1 MRYLFLISLCF
12 VSFSLL
18 ATSEQYVVRTEVSFC
33 KYKEG
38 KSYDD
43 VIKYSK
49 KYEKFLRANSLKY
62 SRSIFVPVIAGNT
75 EHDYVLW
82 GTWPNGEEMYKE
94 YGAYLNDYKN
104 IGSENPGICHTNVA
118 FFNTG
123 ALHLRIPFEEYDRVQ
138 MVEFRACKFTDNSSW
153 SEILQ
158 LAADNEEANI
168 KLGRDGF
175 GVHYLRPYRGFDAN
189 TPFDMI
195 TMTHYYNRNKRA
207 EATKTW
213 PKIRDYRIEN
223 GFGERWK
230 KNVKSCTPW
239 DLYSMEFIYNTND
252 S

>member
-158 LAADNEEANI
+158 LAADNEERVAI
-168 KLGRDGF
+168 QTLLK
-175 GVHYLRPYRGFDAN
+175 
-189 TPFDMI
+189 
-195 TMTHYYNRNKRA
+195 
-207 EATKTW
+207 
-213 PKIRDYRIEN
+213 EN
-223 GFGERWK
+223 GIPSMFYYPIPLHQQAVFNTQLILPVAEDISSRIFSVPMHPYLSEED
-230 KNVKSCTPW
+230 VKHICGVV
-239 DLYSMEFIYNTND
+239 NAG
-252 S
+252 